1 MTKTLTAAVL
11 AVLMLLLTACGGGS
25 DSDSSSSSSSS
36 SASTS
41 SSAATSATASDDD
54 AKAAKSISDSMVQ
67 ATKSGSSTSQLL
79 SLDRKD
85 ADCIGTGMVD
95 KVGTTKL
102 QKYGML
108 TEDMEA
114 GTAMAGLKMSKADA
128 DATTGVVF
136 GCTDVETMISKAIN
150 KTGTIPKKVQRC
162 VDKTLTEERLR
173 PMFTKIFQGQQA
185 AAQEELTT
193 PLLACA
199 KRAQR

>member
-41 SSAATSATASDDD
+41 SSAATTASNDD

-67 ATKSGSSTSQLL
+67 ATKSGSSSSQLL
-79 SLDRKD
+79 SLNRKD

-95 KVGTTKL
+95 KVGTTQL

-128 DATTGVVF
+128 EATTDVVF

-150 KTGTIPKKVQRC
+150 QTGTVPKKVQRC

-185 AAQEELTT
+185 AAQQELTT

-199 KRAQR
+199 KRAQQ

>member
-1 MTKTLTAAVL
+1 MTKTLTAAVF
-11 AVLMLLLTACGGGS
+11 AVLLLLTACGGGS
-25 DSDSSSSSSSS
+25 DSDSSGSS

-41 SSAATSATASDDD
+41 SSAAASATASDDD

-67 ATKSGSSTSQLL
+67 ATKSGSSASQLL
-79 SLDRKD
+79 SLNRKD

-95 KVGTTKL
+95 EVGTAQL

-128 DATTGVVF
+128 DATTEVVF
-136 GCTDVETMISKAIN
+136 GCTDVEAMISKAIN
-150 KTGTIPKKVQRC
+150 KSGTIPKKVQRC
-162 VDKTLTEERLR
+162 VDTTLTEERLR